1 MSKIILFYKY
11 VDIQYPKR
19 IAKWQQK
26 ICSDLQLK
34 GRVIIA
40 HEGINSTLGG
50 TDQQIERYKR
60 LMEQHEL
67 FGSID
72 FKESAGGADCFPRL
86 SIKVK
91 NEIVRMGVDPAVLT
105 IKQGGQHLM
114 PEKVHELLNK
124 NPEDLVI
131 LDTRNR
137 CESDIGAFQGA
148 LKADIR
154 YFREFPDY
162 IDKNI
167 DLFKDKQVLMYCT
180 GGVRCE
186 RATAYLNVKNVAKK
200 IYQLEGGIHRYIEK
214 YPDGFFRGKNY
225 VFDGRLSVASNEDIL
240 SRCALCQKT
249 CDEYNNCLNAS
260 CNKHFVCCQGCK
272 QQFHG
277 TCGPACQTLV
287 SQAAVPIR
295 PEFKVVKV

>member
-11 VDIQYPKR
+11 VDIEYPKR
-19 IAKWQQK
+19 IAKWQLK

-67 FGSID
+67 FGAID
-72 FKESAGGADCFPRL
+72 FKESAGSADCFPRL

-105 IKQGGQHLM
+105 IKQGGQHLP

-131 LDTRNR
+131 LDTRNM

-148 LKADIR
+148 IKADIK
-154 YFREFPDY
+154 YFREFPEY

-200 IYQLEGGIHRYIEK
+200 IYQLEGGIHRYMEK

-240 SRCALCQKT
+240 SQCALCQKT

-260 CNKHFVCCQGCK
+260 CNKHFVCCQVCK

-277 TCGPACQTLV
+277 TCGLACQTLV